1 MSGDTAE
8 CGYQLR
14 IYSDSRWQLR
24 YMDNILE
31 EGMADNII
39 PNEWNSIKISACGR
53 RIKCCINKVL
63 VCEHVVSA
71 PFVLSGKVSICSG
84 YSRNMFR
91 NLVINPVLGAFE
103 YSIMHDCLNGEFVY
117 SGSWVKN
124 SMDSCEFNNRT
135 SVSTET
141 PNSYFE
147 FDFIG
152 ESVAFAGKAE
162 NLRLKIEI

>member
-1 MSGDTAE
+1 MITEIKFPVTVLGDDSWSDYSVKIEVKLSDEDILNYAGAGLRYQMSGDTAE

-63 VCEHVVSA
+63 VCEHVVQ
-71 PFVLSGKVSICSG
+71 L
-84 YSRNMFR
+84 
-91 NLVINPVLGAFE
+91 LL
-103 YSIMHDCLNGEFVY
+103 
-117 SGSWVKN
+117 
-124 SMDSCEFNNRT
+124 
-135 SVSTET
+135 
-141 PNSYFE
+141 YFPE
-147 FDFIG
+147 
-152 ESVAFAGKAE
+152 K
-162 NLRLKIEI
+162 